1 MSDAVTIRT
10 GVTEVRTGQGETVTV
25 RQNAATIVAAGASGP
40 AGPTWAGHFGS
51 FYNTTDETLG
61 AINTAQAVAFNG
73 TYTSSGVSI
82 VSGSRIT
89 LAHVGTYALTFVA
102 QLSNLSNELQDVLFW
117 LRYNG
122 ADYANST
129 TRATC
134 VARKSAGNPSAQLV
148 TVTFV
153 GTSQAPNDFVEV
165 FWQAASLDVSLQSQ
179 PVSVSPP
186 FPAAPSVHLSVGQIA

>member
-10 GVTEVRTGQGETVTV
+10 GVTEVRTGQGEIVTV

-61 AINTAQAVAFNG
+61 AIDTAQAVTFNG

-89 LAHVGTYALTFVA
+89 LAHVGTYGLTFVA
-102 QLSNLSNELQDVLFW
+102 QVSNLANDTAEVLFW
-117 LRYNG
+117 LRLNG
-122 ADYANST
+122 TDYAHSATRT
-129 TRATC
+129 TIA
-134 VARKSAGNPSAQLV
+134 ARKSAGVPTAQLV
-148 TVTFV
+148 TVSFV
-153 GTSQAPNDFVEV
+153 GTLQAPNDFVEV
-165 FWQAASLDVSLQSQ
+165 YWSASSVQVSLQAEAASI
-179 PVSVSPP
+179 SPP
-186 FPAAPSVHLSVGQIA
+186 HPAAPSVHLGVWQIA